1 MTNQPTEIAIVGG
14 GMVGGALALG
24 LAQHGFSVTVIEH
37 AEPAPFVADSQP
49 DVRISAISAASVS
62 LLKGLG
68 VWDAVQAMRCH
79 PYRRLETWEWETAHV
94 MFDAAELKLPLLG
107 YMVENT
113 VLQQALWQA
122 LEAHPKVT
130 LRVPGSLIALHRDND
145 LQELELKGGEV
156 IRAKLVIGA
165 DGANSQVRQMAGIG
179 VHAWQYAQSC
189 MLISVQCEN
198 DPGDSTWQQF
208 TPDGP
213 RAFLPLFDNWASL
226 VWYDSPVRIRQLQNM
241 NMAQLQA
248 EIAKHFP
255 SRLGYVTPLAAGA
268 FPLTR
273 RHALQYVQPGLALVG
288 DAAHTIHPL
297 AGQGVNLGF
306 MDAAELIDEL
316 KRLQRQG
323 KDIGQYLY
331 LRRYERSRKHSAAMM
346 LAGMQG
352 FRELFAGENPAK
364 KLLRDIGLKLAD
376 TLPGVKPQLIRQ
388 AMGLNDLPEWL
399 R

>member
-316 KRLQRQG
+316 KRLHAQG
-323 KDIGQYLY
+323 KDIGQHLY
-331 LRRYERSRKHSAAMM
+331 LRRYERSRKHSAALM

-352 FRELFAGENPAK
+352 FREMFSGSHPAK
-364 KLLRDIGLKLAD
+364 KLLRDVGLKLAD

-388 AMGLNDLPEWL
+388 AMGLNDLPAWL

>member
-24 LAQHGFSVTVIEH
+24 LAQHGFAVTVIEH

-94 MFDAAELKLPLLG
+94 VFDAAELKLPLLG

-226 VWYDSPVRIRQLQNM
+226 VWYDSPARIRQLQNM

-306 MDAAELIDEL
+306 MDAAELIAEL
-316 KRLQRQG
+316 KRLHRQG
-323 KDIGQYLY
+323 KDIGQYIY
-331 LRRYERSRKHSAAMM
+331 LRRYERSRKHSAALM

-352 FRELFAGENPAK
+352 FRDLFSGTNPAK

>member
-24 LAQHGFSVTVIEH
+24 LAQHGFTVTVIEH
-37 AEPAPFVADSQP
+37 AVPAPFVADGQP
-49 DVRISAISAASVS
+49 DVRISAISSASVS

-68 VWDAVQAMRCH
+68 VWDTVQGMRSH
-79 PYRRLETWEWETAHV
+79 PYRRLETWEWENAHV

-122 LEAHPKVT
+122 LQANPKVT
-130 LRVPGSLIALHRDND
+130 LRVPASLISLHQHND
-145 LQELELKGGEV
+145 RHELELAGGET
-156 IRAKLVIGA
+156 ISAKLVIGA
-165 DGANSQVRQMAGIG
+165 DGANSQVRKMAGIG
-179 VHAWQYAQSC
+179 IHAWQYAQSC
-189 MLISVQCEN
+189 MLITVQCEN
-198 DPGDSTWQQF
+198 SPGDSTWQQF

-226 VWYDSPVRIRQLQNM
+226 VWYDSPARIRQLQALNM
-241 NMAQLQA
+241 PQLQT

-255 SRLGYVTPLAAGA
+255 SRLGKVMPVAAGA

-306 MDAAELIDEL
+306 MDAAELIAEL
-316 KRLQRQG
+316 KRLHRQG
-323 KDIGQYLY
+323 KDIGQYIY
-331 LRRYERSRKHSAAMM
+331 LRRYERSRKHSAALM

-352 FRELFAGENPAK
+352 FRDLFSGGNPAK

>member
-24 LAQHGFSVTVIEH
+24 LAQHGFAVTVIEH

-94 MFDAAELKLPLLG
+94 VFDAAELKLPLLG

-130 LRVPGSLIALHRDND
+130 LRVPGSLIALHRHND
-145 LQELELKGGEV
+145 LQELELKGGET

-226 VWYDSPVRIRQLQNM
+226 VWYDSPARIRQLQNM

-273 RHALQYVQPGLALVG
+273 RHAPHLVTLEDRITG
-288 DAAHTIHPL
+288 PRFAMAASVDQNVNQGIDITITKIHPL
-297 AGQGVNLGF
+297 PRQR
-306 MDAAELIDEL
+306 MDGMRGIAHQRKPRLHI
-316 KRLQRQG
+316 LQRMATYQRKRASG
-323 KDIGQYLY
+323 KRYYIPKT
-331 LRRYERSRKHSAAMM
+331 RREM
-346 LAGMQG
+346 LHD
-352 FRELFAGENPAK
+352 FRL
-364 KLLRDIGLKLAD
+364 
-376 TLPGVKPQLIRQ
+376 
-388 AMGLNDLPEWL
+388 
-399 R
+399 

>member
-24 LAQHGFSVTVIEH
+24 LAQHGFTVTVIEH

-94 MFDAAELKLPLLG
+94 VFDAAELKLPLLG

-130 LRVPGSLIALHRDND
+130 LRVPTSLIALHRDND

-226 VWYDSPVRIRQLQNM
+226 VWYDSPARIRQLQNM
-241 NMAQLQA
+241 NMAQLQV

-297 AGQGVNLGF
+297 AGQGVNLGYRDVDALIDVLVNARSYGEAWASYPVLKRYQMRRMVDNF
-306 MDAAELIDEL
+306 IMQSGMDLFYAGFSNNLPPLRFVRNLGLMAAERAGVL
-316 KRLQRQG
+316 KRQAL
-323 KDIGQYLY
+323 KYAL
-331 LRRYERSRKHSAAMM
+331 
-346 LAGMQG
+346 
-352 FRELFAGENPAK
+352 
-364 KLLRDIGLKLAD
+364 GL
-376 TLPGVKPQLIRQ
+376 
-388 AMGLNDLPEWL
+388 
-399 R
+399 